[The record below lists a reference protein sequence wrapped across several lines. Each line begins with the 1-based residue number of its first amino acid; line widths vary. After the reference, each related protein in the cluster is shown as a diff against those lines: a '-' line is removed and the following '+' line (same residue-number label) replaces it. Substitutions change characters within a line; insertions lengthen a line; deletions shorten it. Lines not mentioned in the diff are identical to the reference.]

1 MLTCKTEI
9 AEYNVDGEAMQKEE
23 LFTPITVGIMGGS
36 ASGKTTFASALA
48 EALSEFSPVV
58 LNQDSYFRD
67 WSEYSDAERERVI
80 TANHPDAVLWDALI
94 TDIKRLRARDAIDVP
109 TPGTRGAQRGDEKT
123 SVQPSDVVI
132 VEGHLIYWSEDLRD
146 LMDIKLFLDVDAH
159 ERVLRRML
167 RDVAQRGGD
176 LEWAIN
182 WYRARCSTQF
192 SRLHRT
198 LQTVRRLGYPVPKR
212 NPVAL
217 HTIVAGI
224 RTRIQEGRVSSS

>member
-1 MLTCKTEI
+1 MPKPEH
-9 AEYNVDGEAMQKEE
+9 
-23 LFTPITVGIMGGS
+23 FTPITLGIMGGS
-36 ASGKTTFASALA
+36 TSGKTTFASALA
-48 EALSEFSPVV
+48 EQLTEYSPVV

-67 WSEYSDAERERVI
+67 WSEYSEAERERVI

-94 TDIKRLRARDAIDVP
+94 ADIKKLRDGDVIYTP
-109 TPGTRGAQRGDEKT
+109 TPGTRAAQRSAEKT
-123 SVQPSDVVI
+123 SVQPSKVVI
-132 VEGHLIYWSEDLRD
+132 VEGHLIFWSEDLRD

-182 WYRARCSTQF
+182 WYRRDVLPNF
-192 SRLHRT
+192 
-198 LQTVRRLGYPVPKR
+198 PVYTEPCKQYADLIIPFQDE

-217 HTIVAGI
+217 RTLVAGI
-224 RTRIQEGRVSSS
+224 RARIKENGSA

>member
-1 MLTCKTEI
+1 MPKPE
-9 AEYNVDGEAMQKEE
+9 Q
-23 LFTPITVGIMGGS
+23 FTPITVGIMGGS

-48 EALSEFSPVV
+48 EQLTEFSPVV

-67 WSEYSDAERERVI
+67 WSEYSETERERVI
-80 TANHPDAVLWDALI
+80 TANHPDAVLWEALI
-94 TDIKRLRARDAIDVP
+94 TDIKKLRHGDAIDTP
-109 TPGTRGAQRGDEKT
+109 TPGTRAARRGDEKA
-123 SVQPSDVVI
+123 SVQPSKIVI
-132 VEGHLIYWSEDLRD
+132 VEGHLIFWSEDLRE

-182 WYRARCSTQF
+182 WYRRDVLPNF
-192 SRLHRT
+192 
-198 LQTVRRLGYPVPKR
+198 PVYTEPCKQYADLIIPFQDE

-217 HTIVAGI
+217 HTLVASI
-224 RTRIQEGRVSSS
+224 RTRIEERTPMS

>member
-1 MLTCKTEI
+1 MPKS
-9 AEYNVDGEAMQKEE
+9 GH
-23 LFTPITVGIMGGS
+23 FTPITVGIMGGS

-48 EALSEFSPVV
+48 EQLTEFSPVV

-67 WSEYSDAERERVI
+67 WSEYSEAERERVI

-94 TDIKRLRARDAIDVP
+94 ADIKKLRDGDAIVKP
-109 TPGTRGAQRGDEKT
+109 TPGTRAAQRGAEKT
-123 SVQPSDVVI
+123 SVQPSKVVI
-132 VEGHLIYWSEDLRD
+132 VEGHLIFWSEDLRD

-182 WYRARCSTQF
+182 WYRRDVLPNF
-192 SRLHRT
+192 
-198 LQTVRRLGYPVPKR
+198 PVYTEPCKQYADLIIPFQDE

-217 HTIVAGI
+217 RTLVAGI
-224 RTRIQEGRVSSS
+224 RARIKENGST

>member
-1 MLTCKTEI
+1 MPKPEH
-9 AEYNVDGEAMQKEE
+9 
-23 LFTPITVGIMGGS
+23 FTPITVGIMGGS

-48 EALSEFSPVV
+48 EQLTEFSPVV

-67 WSEYSDAERERVI
+67 WSEYSEAERERVI

-94 TDIKRLRARDAIDVP
+94 ADIKKLRDGDAIDTP
-109 TPGTRGAQRGDEKT
+109 TPGTRAARRGDEKA
-123 SVQPSDVVI
+123 SVQPSKIVI
-132 VEGHLIYWSEDLRD
+132 VEGHLIFWSEDLRE

-182 WYRARCSTQF
+182 WYRRDVLPNF
-192 SRLHRT
+192 
-198 LQTVRRLGYPVPKR
+198 PVYTEPCKQYADLIIPFQDE

-217 HTIVAGI
+217 HTLVASI
-224 RTRIQEGRVSSS
+224 RTRIQESIPSS

>member
-1 MLTCKTEI
+1 MPKPEH
-9 AEYNVDGEAMQKEE
+9 
-23 LFTPITVGIMGGS
+23 FTPITLGIMGGS

-48 EALSEFSPVV
+48 EQLTEYSPVV

-67 WSEYSDAERERVI
+67 WSEYSEAERERVI

-94 TDIKRLRARDAIDVP
+94 ADIKKLRDGDVIYTP
-109 TPGTRGAQRGDEKT
+109 TPGTRAAQRSAEKT
-123 SVQPSDVVI
+123 SVQPSEVVI
-132 VEGHLIYWSEDLRD
+132 VEGHLIFWSEDLRD

-182 WYRARCSTQF
+182 WYRRDVLPNF
-192 SRLHRT
+192 
-198 LQTVRRLGYPVPKR
+198 PVYTEPCKQYADLIIPFQDE

-217 HTIVAGI
+217 RTLVAGI
-224 RTRIQEGRVSSS
+224 RARIKENGSA

>member
-1 MLTCKTEI
+1 
-9 AEYNVDGEAMQKEE
+9 MQKSEHA
-23 LFTPITVGIMGGS
+23 TPITVGIMGGS

-48 EALSEFSPVV
+48 EQLSEFSPVV

-67 WSEYSDAERERVI
+67 WSEYSEAERERVI

-94 TDIKRLRARDAIDVP
+94 TDIKKLRERNVIETP
-109 TPGTRGAQRGDEKT
+109 TPGTRAAQRNDEKA
-123 SVQPSDVVI
+123 SVQPSEVVI
-132 VEGHLIYWSEDLRD
+132 VEGHLIFWSEDLRD

-182 WYRARCSTQF
+182 WYRRDVLPNF
-192 SRLHRT
+192 
-198 LQTVRRLGYPVPKR
+198 PVYTEPCKQYADLIIPFQDE

-217 HTIVAGI
+217 YTLVAGI
-224 RTRIQEGRVSSS
+224 RDQIESRKIGHLSS

>member
-1 MLTCKTEI
+1 MEKTMPKSEH
-9 AEYNVDGEAMQKEE
+9 
-23 LFTPITVGIMGGS
+23 FTPITVGIMGGS

-48 EALSEFSPVV
+48 EQLTEFSPVV

-67 WSEYSDAERERVI
+67 WSEYSEAERERVI

-94 TDIKRLRARDAIDVP
+94 ADIKKLRDGDAINTP
-109 TPGTRGAQRGDEKT
+109 TPGTRAAQRDKEKT
-123 SVQPSDVVI
+123 SVEPSHVVI
-132 VEGHLIYWSEDLRD
+132 VEGHLIFWSEDLRD

-182 WYRARCSTQF
+182 WYRRDVIPNF
-192 SRLHRT
+192 
-198 LQTVRRLGYPVPKR
+198 PVYTEPCKQYADLIIPFQDE

-217 HTIVAGI
+217 HTLVASI
-224 RTRIQEGRVSSS
+224 RTRIAERNSMS

>member
-1 MLTCKTEI
+1 MPKSEH
-9 AEYNVDGEAMQKEE
+9 
-23 LFTPITVGIMGGS
+23 FTPITLGIMGGS

-48 EALSEFSPVV
+48 EQLSEFSPVV

-67 WSEYSDAERERVI
+67 WSEYSEAERERVI

-94 TDIKRLRARDAIDVP
+94 TDIKKLRARDAIDTP
-109 TPGTRGAQRGDEKT
+109 TPGTRAAQRGNEQT
-123 SVQPSDVVI
+123 SIPSSDVVI
-132 VEGHLIYWSEDLRD
+132 VEGHLIFWSEDLRD

-182 WYRARCSTQF
+182 WYRRDVLPNF
-192 SRLHRT
+192 
-198 LQTVRRLGYPVPKR
+198 PVYTEPCKQYADLIIPFQDE

-217 HTIVAGI
+217 HTLVASI
-224 RTRIQEGRVSSS
+224 RARVQENTSSS

>member
-1 MLTCKTEI
+1 MPKP
-9 AEYNVDGEAMQKEE
+9 KH
-23 LFTPITVGIMGGS
+23 FTPITVGIMGGS

-48 EALSEFSPVV
+48 EQLTDFSPVV

-67 WSEYSDAERERVI
+67 WSEYSESERERVV

-94 TDIKRLRARDAIDVP
+94 ADIKKLRNGDTINTP
-109 TPGTRGAQRGDEKT
+109 TPGTRAAQRGDAEA
-123 SVQPSDVVI
+123 SVPPSKVVI
-132 VEGHLIYWSEDLRD
+132 VEGHLIFWSEDLRD

-182 WYRARCSTQF
+182 WYRRDVLPNF
-192 SRLHRT
+192 
-198 LQTVRRLGYPVPKR
+198 PVYTEPCKQYADLIIPFQDE

-217 HTIVAGI
+217 HTLVAGI
-224 RTRIQEGRVSSS
+224 RTRIAEHSGTS

>member
-1 MLTCKTEI
+1 
-9 AEYNVDGEAMQKEE
+9 MQKEE
-23 LFTPITVGIMGGS
+23 NFTPITVGIMGGS
-36 ASGKTTFASALA
+36 ASGKTTFAKALA
-48 EALSEFSPVV
+48 EALAAFSPVV

-67 WSEYSDAERERVI
+67 WSEYSDAERQRVI

-94 TDIKRLRARDAIDVP
+94 TDITKLRARDAIAFP
-109 TPGTRGAQRGDEKT
+109 TPGTRAAQRGDEKT

-132 VEGHLIYWSEDLRD
+132 VEGHLIFWSEDLRD

-182 WYRARCSTQF
+182 WYRRDVLPNF
-192 SRLHRT
+192 
-198 LQTVRRLGYPVPKR
+198 PVYTEPCKQYADLVIPFQNE

-217 HTIVAGI
+217 HTLVAGI
-224 RTRIQEGRVSSS
+224 QARIQESISS

>member
-1 MLTCKTEI
+1 MYANIEKERGY
-9 AEYNVDGEAMQKEE
+9 EKAMQKEE
-23 LFTPITVGIMGGS
+23 HFTPITIGIMGGS

-48 EALSEFSPVV
+48 TELAEFAPVV

-67 WSEYSDAERERVI
+67 WSEYSEAERERVI

-94 TDIKRLRARDAIDVP
+94 TDIKKLRDRNAVEKP
-109 TPGTRGAQRGDEKT
+109 TPGTRASQRGDEKL
-123 SVQPSDVVI
+123 SVQPSDVLI
-132 VEGHLIYWSEDLRD
+132 VEGHLIFWSEDLRD
-146 LMDIKLFLDVDAH
+146 LMDIKVFLDVDAH

-182 WYRARCSTQF
+182 WYRRDVLPNF
-192 SRLHRT
+192 
-198 LQTVRRLGYPVPKR
+198 PVYTEPCKQYADLIIPFQNE

-217 HTIVAGI
+217 HTLVAGI
-224 RTRIQEGRVSSS
+224 QRRIQESRTSS

>member
-1 MLTCKTEI
+1 MPKS
-9 AEYNVDGEAMQKEE
+9 GH
-23 LFTPITVGIMGGS
+23 FTPITVGIMGGS

-48 EALSEFSPVV
+48 EQLTEFSPVV

-67 WSEYSDAERERVI
+67 WSEYSEAERERVI

-94 TDIKRLRARDAIDVP
+94 ADIKKLRDGDAIVKP
-109 TPGTRGAQRGDEKT
+109 TPGTRAAQRDKEKT
-123 SVQPSDVVI
+123 SVQPSKVVI
-132 VEGHLIYWSEDLRD
+132 VEGHLIFWSGDLRD

-182 WYRARCSTQF
+182 WYRRDVLPNF
-192 SRLHRT
+192 
-198 LQTVRRLGYPVPKR
+198 PVYTEPCKQYADLIIPFQDE

-217 HTIVAGI
+217 HTLVAGI
-224 RTRIQEGRVSSS
+224 HARIAALNSTS

>member
-1 MLTCKTEI
+1 MPIDK
-9 AEYNVDGEAMQKEE
+9 NS
-23 LFTPITVGIMGGS
+23 TPITIGIMGGS
-36 ASGKTTFASALA
+36 ASGKTTFARALA
-48 EALSEFSPVV
+48 EELSEFSPVV

-67 WSEYSDAERERVI
+67 WSEYSEAERERVI

-94 TDIKRLRARDAIDVP
+94 TDIKKLRSRNVIHVP

-123 SVQPSDVVI
+123 NIQPSDVVI
-132 VEGHLIYWSEDLRD
+132 VEGHLIFWSEDLRD

-182 WYRARCSTQF
+182 WYRRDVLPNF
-192 SRLHRT
+192 
-198 LQTVRRLGYPVPKR
+198 PVYTEPCKQYADLVIPFQDE

-217 HTIVAGI
+217 HTLIAAI
-224 RTRIQEGRVSSS
+224 RARIQEGTPSP

>member
-1 MLTCKTEI
+1 
-9 AEYNVDGEAMQKEE
+9 MQKSGHA
-23 LFTPITVGIMGGS
+23 TPITVGIMGGS

-48 EALSEFSPVV
+48 EQLSEFSPVV

-67 WSEYSDAERERVI
+67 WSEYSEAERERVI
-80 TANHPDAVLWDALI
+80 TANHPDAVLWNALI
-94 TDIKRLRARDAIDVP
+94 TDIKKLQERNVIETP
-109 TPGTRGAQRGDEKT
+109 TPGTRAAQRNDEKA

-132 VEGHLIYWSEDLRD
+132 VEGHLIFWNEDLRD

-182 WYRARCSTQF
+182 WYRRDVLPNFPIYTEPCKQYADLIIPFQDE
-192 SRLHRT
+192 
-198 LQTVRRLGYPVPKR
+198 

-217 HTIVAGI
+217 HTLVAGI
-224 RTRIQEGRVSSS
+224 RDQIESRKIGHLSS

>member
-1 MLTCKTEI
+1 MPKPEHFI
-9 AEYNVDGEAMQKEE
+9 
-23 LFTPITVGIMGGS
+23 PITVGIMGGS

-48 EALSEFSPVV
+48 EQLTEFSPVV

-67 WSEYSDAERERVI
+67 WSEYSEAERERVV
-80 TANHPDAVLWDALI
+80 TANHPDAVLWDALVA
-94 TDIKRLRARDAIDVP
+94 DIKKLREGDAITKP
-109 TPGTRGAQRGDEKT
+109 TPGTRAAQRDKKKV
-123 SVQPSDVVI
+123 SVQPSKVVI
-132 VEGHLIYWSEDLRD
+132 VEGHLIFWSEDLRD

-182 WYRARCSTQF
+182 WYRRDVLPNF
-192 SRLHRT
+192 
-198 LQTVRRLGYPVPKR
+198 PVYTEPCKQYADLVIPFQDE

-217 HTIVAGI
+217 HTLVAGI
-224 RTRIQEGRVSSS
+224 QKRIQENVSSS

>member
-1 MLTCKTEI
+1 MPKSE
-9 AEYNVDGEAMQKEE
+9 N
-23 LFTPITVGIMGGS
+23 FTPITVGIMGGS

-48 EALSEFSPVV
+48 EQLTEFSPVV

-67 WSEYSDAERERVI
+67 WSEYSEAERERVI

-94 TDIKRLRARDAIDVP
+94 ADIKKLRDGDAINTP
-109 TPGTRGAQRGDEKT
+109 TPGTRAARRGDEKA
-123 SVQPSDVVI
+123 SVQPSKIVI
-132 VEGHLIYWSEDLRD
+132 VEGHLIFWSEDLRD

-182 WYRARCSTQF
+182 WYRRDVLPNF
-192 SRLHRT
+192 
-198 LQTVRRLGYPVPKR
+198 PVYTEPCKQYADLIIPFQDE

-217 HTIVAGI
+217 RTLVAGI
-224 RTRIQEGRVSSS
+224 RARLEASSSTS

>member
-1 MLTCKTEI
+1 
-9 AEYNVDGEAMQKEE
+9 MQKSEHA
-23 LFTPITVGIMGGS
+23 TPITVGIMGGS
-36 ASGKTTFASALA
+36 ASGKTTFATALA
-48 EALSEFSPVV
+48 EQLSEFSPVV

-67 WSEYSDAERERVI
+67 WSEYSEAERERVI

-94 TDIKRLRARDAIDVP
+94 TDIKKLRERNVIETP
-109 TPGTRGAQRGDEKT
+109 TPGTRGAQRGDEKAN
-123 SVQPSDVVI
+123 VQPSDVVI
-132 VEGHLIYWSEDLRD
+132 VEGHLIFWSEDLRD

-182 WYRARCSTQF
+182 WYRRDVLPNFPIYTEPCKQYADLIIPFQDE
-192 SRLHRT
+192 
-198 LQTVRRLGYPVPKR
+198 

-217 HTIVAGI
+217 HTLVAGI
-224 RTRIQEGRVSSS
+224 RDQIESRKIGHLSS

>member
-1 MLTCKTEI
+1 MCR
-9 AEYNVDGEAMQKEE
+9 
-23 LFTPITVGIMGGS
+23 P
-36 ASGKTTFASALA
+36 
-48 EALSEFSPVV
+48 
-58 LNQDSYFRD
+58 
-67 WSEYSDAERERVI
+67 
-80 TANHPDAVLWDALI
+80 
-94 TDIKRLRARDAIDVP
+94 
-109 TPGTRGAQRGDEKT
+109 PGTRGAQRGDEQT

-182 WYRARCSTQF
+182 WYRRDVLPNF
-192 SRLHRT
+192 
-198 LQTVRRLGYPVPKR
+198 PVYTEPCKQYADLVIPFQNE

-217 HTIVAGI
+217 HTLVAGI
-224 RTRIQEGRVSSS
+224 QARIQENIPLS

>member
-1 MLTCKTEI
+1 MYANIRAENNTEKYM
-9 AEYNVDGEAMQKEE
+9 AQEKH
-23 LFTPITVGIMGGS
+23 FTPITVGIMGGS
-36 ASGKTTFASALA
+36 ASGKTTFAKALA
-48 EALSEFSPVV
+48 QQLADCSPVV

-67 WSEYSDAERERVI
+67 WSEYSEAERERVI

-94 TDIKRLRARDAIDVP
+94 SDIKKLREREPINVP
-109 TPGTRGAQRGDEKT
+109 TPGTRAARRGDERT

-132 VEGHLIYWSEDLRD
+132 VEGHLIFWSEDLRD

-182 WYRARCSTQF
+182 WYRRDVLPNF
-192 SRLHRT
+192 
-198 LQTVRRLGYPVPKR
+198 PVYTEPCKQYADLVIPFQNE

-217 HTIVAGI
+217 QTLVAGI
-224 RTRIQEGRVSSS
+224 RTRIQENRASPS

>member
-1 MLTCKTEI
+1 
-9 AEYNVDGEAMQKEE
+9 MQKSEHP
-23 LFTPITVGIMGGS
+23 TPITVGIMGGS

-48 EALSEFSPVV
+48 EQLAEFSPVV

-67 WSEYSDAERERVI
+67 WSEYSEAERERVI

-94 TDIKRLRARDAIDVP
+94 TDIKKLRERNVIETP
-109 TPGTRGAQRGDEKT
+109 TPGTRGAQRGNEKA

-132 VEGHLIYWSEDLRD
+132 VEGHLIFWSEDLRD

-182 WYRARCSTQF
+182 WYRRDVLPNF
-192 SRLHRT
+192 
-198 LQTVRRLGYPVPKR
+198 PVYTEPCKQYADLIIPFQDE

-217 HTIVAGI
+217 QTVVASI
-224 RTRIQEGRVSSS
+224 RTQIQENACSS

>member
-1 MLTCKTEI
+1 MPKPE
-9 AEYNVDGEAMQKEE
+9 N
-23 LFTPITVGIMGGS
+23 FTPITVGIMGGS

-48 EALSEFSPVV
+48 EQLTEFSPVV

-67 WSEYSDAERERVI
+67 WSEYSEAERERVI

-94 TDIKRLRARDAIDVP
+94 ADIKKLRNRDAIDTP
-109 TPGTRGAQRGDEKT
+109 TPGTRAAQRDGDKL

-132 VEGHLIYWSEDLRD
+132 VEGHLIFWSEDLRD

-167 RDVAQRGGD
+167 RDVAERGGD
-176 LEWAIN
+176 LEWCIN
-182 WYRARCSTQF
+182 WYRRDVLPNF
-192 SRLHRT
+192 
-198 LQTVRRLGYPVPKR
+198 PVYTEPYKQYADLIIPFQDE

-217 HTIVAGI
+217 RTLIAGI
-224 RTRIQEGRVSSS
+224 RARIAEHGVTS

>member
-1 MLTCKTEI
+1 MP
-9 AEYNVDGEAMQKEE
+9 KEGS
-23 LFTPITVGIMGGS
+23 FTPITVGIMGGS
-36 ASGKTTFASALA
+36 ASGKTTFAKALA

-94 TDIKRLRARDAIDVP
+94 TDIKKLRARDAIDVP
-109 TPGTRGAQRGDEKT
+109 TPGTRGAQRGDEQT
-123 SVQPSDVVI
+123 CVHPSDVVI

-182 WYRARCSTQF
+182 WYRRDVLPNF
-192 SRLHRT
+192 
-198 LQTVRRLGYPVPKR
+198 PVYTEPCKQYADLVIPFQDD

-217 HTIVAGI
+217 HALVACI
-224 RTRIQEGRVSSS
+224 QARIQESSSSP

>member
-1 MLTCKTEI
+1 
-9 AEYNVDGEAMQKEE
+9 MQKSEH
-23 LFTPITVGIMGGS
+23 FTPITVGIMGGS

-48 EALSEFSPVV
+48 EQLSEFSPVV

-67 WSEYSDAERERVI
+67 WSEYSEVERERVI
-80 TANHPDAVLWDALI
+80 TANHPNAVLWDALI
-94 TDIKRLRARDAIDVP
+94 TDIKKLRERNVIETP
-109 TPGTRGAQRGDEKT
+109 TPGTRGAQRGDEKAN
-123 SVQPSDVVI
+123 VQPSDVVI
-132 VEGHLIYWSEDLRD
+132 VEGHLIFWSEDLRD

-182 WYRARCSTQF
+182 WYRRDVLPNF
-192 SRLHRT
+192 
-198 LQTVRRLGYPVPKR
+198 PVYTEPCKQYADLIIPFQDE

-217 HTIVAGI
+217 HTLIAGI
-224 RTRIQEGRVSSS
+224 RARIKENQSSS